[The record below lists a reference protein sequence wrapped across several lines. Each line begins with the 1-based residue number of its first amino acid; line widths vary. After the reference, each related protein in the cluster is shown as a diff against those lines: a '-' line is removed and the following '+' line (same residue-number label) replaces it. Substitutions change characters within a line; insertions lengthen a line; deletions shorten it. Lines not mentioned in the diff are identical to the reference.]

1 MGERVRDPPPS
12 GSGCG
17 QFAQKLKIWGFK
29 EGSFIPGKIFLDDG
43 QVKKKITASRMKIV
57 CSLPGKIN

>member
-1 MGERVRDPPPS
+1 MGERGRDPSPF

-43 QVKKKITASRMKIV
+43 QVKIIASRIKIV